1 MTNEK
6 REGKMRKKNKTRK
19 INNIVIKSFIVIAVV
34 MMLISVM
41 SNEARREVKV

>member
-1 MTNEK
+1 
-6 REGKMRKKNKTRK
+6 MRKKNKTRK

-34 MMLISVM
+34 VMMLISVM